1 MAQTVSPAMTRKAEA
16 LAAQM
21 PLFSR
26 GRSKRTGESFVIVP
40 GSTPGTAHWATSAG
54 CTCIGFD
61 KRGVCTH
68 SLAVAIRE
76 LQAGPAPKKSYA
88 ELYPVCSVNGCDE
101 DAGRSGRCLGH
112 NRQLLAND

>member
-1 MAQTVSPAMTRKAEA
+1 MTRKAEA

-40 GSTPGTAHWATSAG
+40 GSTPGSAHWATSAG
-54 CTCIGFD
+54 CTCVGFD

-68 SLAVAIRE
+68 SLAVAIRQR
-76 LQAGPAPKKSYA
+76 QATPAP
-88 ELYPVCSVNGCDE
+88 LCSEAGCRE
-101 DAGRSGRCLGH
+101 DAGRSGRCLSH
-112 NRQLLAND
+112 NRRLLVND

>member
-1 MAQTVSPAMTRKAEA
+1 MTRKAEA

-40 GSTPGTAHWATSAG
+40 GSTPGTAHWATSDG
-54 CTCIGFD
+54 CTCVGFD

-68 SLAVAIRE
+68 SLAVA
-76 LQAGPAPKKSYA
+76 LVAQHQAPPKKSYA
-88 ELYPVCSVNGCDE
+88 DLSPVCSVSGCDE
-101 DAGRSGRCLGH
+101 DAGRSGRCLDH
-112 NRQLLAND
+112 ARRLLAND